1 MASGTPTLDAAA
13 ETMHLVDYRGEV
25 KQVPTRNGFGEGLI
39 EAGTRNRDLLGICA
53 DLSESTRFEGFR
65 KAHRAQYIE
74 IGVSE
79 QMLVA
84 MAGGL
89 AAVGKIPWIASYA
102 MFNPGRSWEQVRT
115 IMALNET
122 NVKIAGAHAGVSV
135 GPDGATHQAIEDI
148 AIMRVIPHMT
158 VVVPCDSVQ
167 TKKAA
172 LALSDRWGPAYL
184 RFGREK
190 SGVITTDETP
200 FEIGKAQTFREG
212 SDVAIVACGILVYN
226 ALVAADR
233 LASEDGIECR
243 VVNNHTVKPM
253 DEAAIVGA
261 AQACGAVVT
270 VEEHQKAGGMGSRVA
285 EILSAQFPA
294 PIEFVGVDDRFG
306 QSGDP
311 MELIE
316 YYGMGADAIVEAARR
331 AHKRKTPRQ
340 RKRIARRVQ
349 HNASET
355 LVAPTSCCARCGRG
369 RLAARLRHPWLRSS
383 EREPLAAL
391 RWTRRAR
398 LRARPLAT
406 QAEFADQTAVA
417 LEIFRVQIV
426 EQATALAD
434 LQ

>member
-1 MASGTPTLDAAA
+1 MSSGTPVLDAAA
-13 ETMHLVDYRGEV
+13 QRMHLADYRAADL
-25 KQVPTRNGFGEGLI
+25 KLVPTRNGFGEGLI
-39 EAGTRNRDLLGICA
+39 EAGSRSRDVLGICA
-53 DLSESTRFEGFR
+53 DLSESTRFEGFK
-65 KAHRAQYIE
+65 KAYPEQYIE

-172 LALSDRWGPAYL
+172 IALSEMWGPVYL

-190 SGVITTDETP
+190 SAVITTDETP
-200 FEIGKAQTFREG
+200 FEIGKAQTLREG
-212 SDVAIVACGILVYN
+212 GDVAIVACGILVYN
-226 ALVAADR
+226 ALIAADR
-233 LASEDGIECR
+233 LSAQHGIECR

-253 DEAAIVGA
+253 DEVAIVDA
-261 AQACGAVVT
+261 ARSCGAIVT
-270 VEEHQKAGGMGSRVA
+270 VEEHQRQAGMGSRVA
-285 EILSAQFPA
+285 EILAQHHPV
-294 PIEFVGVDDRFG
+294 PIEFIGVDDRFG

-311 MELIE
+311 FELIE
-316 YYGMGADAIVEAARR
+316 YYGMGADAIVEAVRR
-331 AHKRKTPRQ
+331 AHSRK
-340 RKRIARRVQ
+340 K
-349 HNASET
+349 
-355 LVAPTSCCARCGRG
+355 
-369 RLAARLRHPWLRSS
+369 
-383 EREPLAAL
+383 
-391 RWTRRAR
+391 
-398 LRARPLAT
+398 
-406 QAEFADQTAVA
+406 
-417 LEIFRVQIV
+417 
-426 EQATALAD
+426 
-434 LQ
+434 

>member
-1 MASGTPTLDAAA
+1 MGSPADVLDAAQH
-13 ETMHLVDYRGEV
+13 MHLTDYRAADV

-39 EAGTRNRDLLGICA
+39 EAGTRNRNVLGICA
-53 DLSESTRFEGFR
+53 DLAESTRFEGFK
-65 KAHRAQYIE
+65 KAHPDQYIE

-89 AAVGKIPWIASYA
+89 AAIGKIPWIASYA

-172 LALSDRWGPAYL
+172 LALSEMWGPVYL
-184 RFGREK
+184 RFGRDK
-190 SGVITTDETP
+190 SPIVTTQETP

-212 SDVAIVACGILVYN
+212 GDVAIVACGILVYN
-226 ALVAADR
+226 ALIAADR
-233 LASEDGIECR
+233 LAADGIECR

-253 DEAAIVGA
+253 DAAAIVDA
-261 AQACGAVVT
+261 ARTCGAVVT
-270 VEEHQKAGGMGSRVA
+270 VEEHQKAAGMGSRVA
-285 EILSAQFPA
+285 EILAMQLPT
-294 PIEFVGVDDRFG
+294 PIEFIGVDDRFG

-311 MELIE
+311 AELIE
-316 YYGMGADAIVEAARR
+316 YYGMGVDSIMEAVRR
-331 AHKRKTPRQ
+331 VYKRK
-340 RKRIARRVQ
+340 K
-349 HNASET
+349 S
-355 LVAPTSCCARCGRG
+355 
-369 RLAARLRHPWLRSS
+369 
-383 EREPLAAL
+383 
-391 RWTRRAR
+391 
-398 LRARPLAT
+398 
-406 QAEFADQTAVA
+406 
-417 LEIFRVQIV
+417 
-426 EQATALAD
+426 
-434 LQ
+434 

>member
-243 VVNNHTVKPM
+243 VVNNHTIKPM

-331 AHKRKTPRQ
+331 AHKRKPTP
-340 RKRIARRVQ
+340 A
-349 HNASET
+349 
-355 LVAPTSCCARCGRG
+355 
-369 RLAARLRHPWLRSS
+369 
-383 EREPLAAL
+383 
-391 RWTRRAR
+391 
-398 LRARPLAT
+398 
-406 QAEFADQTAVA
+406 
-417 LEIFRVQIV
+417 
-426 EQATALAD
+426 
-434 LQ
+434 

>member
-1 MASGTPTLDAAA
+1 MRTLDSAAFS
-13 ETMHLVDYRGEV
+13 MHLVDYRAGDI

-39 EAGTRNRDLLGICA
+39 EAGSRNPNVLGICA

-65 KAHRAQYIE
+65 KAHPRQYIE

-148 AIMRVIPHMT
+148 AIMRVIPHMI

-167 TKKAA
+167 SKNAT
-172 LALSDRWGPAYL
+172 LALSEAWGPTYL

-190 SGVITTDETP
+190 SPVITTEQTP
-200 FEIGKAQTFREG
+200 FEIGKAQTLREG
-212 SDVAIVACGILVYN
+212 RDVAIVACGILVYN
-226 ALVAADR
+226 ALIAADK
-233 LASEDGIECR
+233 LAREDGIGCR

-253 DEAAIVGA
+253 DEPAILDAAR
-261 AQACGAVVT
+261 ACGAIVT
-270 VEEHQKAGGMGSRVA
+270 VEEHQMQAGMGSRVA
-285 EILSAQFPA
+285 EILAQHHPT
-294 PIEFVGVDDRFG
+294 PIEFVGVNDRFG

-311 MELIE
+311 AELIE
-316 YYGMGADAIVEAARR
+316 HYGMGVGAIEQAVRR
-331 AHKRKTPRQ
+331 AHRRKS
-340 RKRIARRVQ
+340 V
-349 HNASET
+349 
-355 LVAPTSCCARCGRG
+355 
-369 RLAARLRHPWLRSS
+369 
-383 EREPLAAL
+383 
-391 RWTRRAR
+391 
-398 LRARPLAT
+398 
-406 QAEFADQTAVA
+406 
-417 LEIFRVQIV
+417 
-426 EQATALAD
+426 
-434 LQ
+434 